1 MNAVRDVLFTG
12 GPALA
17 PGSPA
22 TAVAGSSNGAGV
34 MAPGG
39 AGTSVARVQ
48 ISIAL
53 GFLVAVAVLVM
64 LNKAGFKFSVT
75 VGG

>member
-1 MNAVRDVLFTG
+1 MNNAVRDVLFVG
-12 GPALA
+12 GPATA

-22 TAVAGSSNGAGV
+22 AAIAGSST
-34 MAPGG
+34 GG
-39 AGTSVARVQ
+39 AAAPVGPGTSVARVQ

-53 GFLVAVAVLVM
+53 GFLVAVGVLVM
-64 LNKAGFKFSVT
+64 LNRAGFKFSVT

>member
-1 MNAVRDVLFTG
+1 MNAVRDVLNAG
-12 GPALA
+12 IAPQA

-22 TAVAGSSNGAGV
+22 AAIAGSSTGAGV

-39 AGTSVARVQ
+39 ASTSVARVQ